1 MPQGTKVFESTMT
14 NGIRYEVHEAQ
25 GFSDLSEIAI
35 KVEGEVAVVLTIEKK
50 RSGNLVVKPS
60 HPKAIRVRPAADEP
74 AKTATPPNVDDVLDA
89 DSPE

>member
-1 MPQGTKVFESTMT
+1 MPQETKVFESTMT

-60 HPKAIRVRPAADEP
+60 HPKAIRVKSHDDESVTP
-74 AKTATPPNVDDVLDA
+74 VSPPNVDDVLNS